1 MLTHAAWWLKFVIGE
16 SMQHLAALRILRA
29 VLGVPTLARA
39 DTTAPVIGTT
49 VDFAYGNLPTFP
61 VVTPI
66 MPSGFDD
73 QSIQGLPNSCPH
85 AALELPGCTA

>member
-16 SMQHLAALRILRA
+16 SMQHLAALRIIRG

-66 MPSGFDD
+66 MPFGFDD
-73 QSIQGLPNSCPH
+73 QSLQG
-85 AALELPGCTA
+85 